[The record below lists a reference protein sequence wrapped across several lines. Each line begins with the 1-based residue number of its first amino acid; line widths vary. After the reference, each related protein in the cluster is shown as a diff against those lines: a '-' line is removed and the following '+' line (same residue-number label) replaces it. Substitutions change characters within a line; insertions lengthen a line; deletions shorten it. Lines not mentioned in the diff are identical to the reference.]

1 MKNLALRRNILIIV
15 ITALLIKLI
24 YFGFAVGVFEF
35 IPSKSFKAD
44 YSGLISTLKKN
55 DAFWYEKIALDGYP
69 VIEDKLELGYSEGS
83 EFKQSEWAFYP
94 FYPFLVKTL
103 TNIPGV
109 DYNLSFLLI
118 SLIFSLLGF
127 VLFYIFLEGY
137 FNKPRESLFIT
148 LLFITFPFHYYFSV
162 FYTEAIFFCFLMG
175 SFVSIQQ
182 KKYWLTSLLIIPL
195 TLIRPNGIILLIPL
209 YLFMLEGEGLF
220 KGGFSLKKIF
230 QKENIFRS
238 LFFLAGP
245 IAFFV
250 YGIYQLEMT
259 GEFFAF
265 SIAQQGWYREF
276 MFPLLALFRE
286 GNLANQFNSIYT
298 ILFIL
303 IAAFSWKKF
312 ALSLN
317 VLIWLSLLL
326 PLTSGSVQSMPRFIS
341 LIFPFSILVG
351 SWVYT
356 WKYRNVALSVLFLLQ
371 LFTYFFWLTDMP
383 ISF

>member
-1 MKNLALRRNILIIV
+1 MKSDRNILFIV
-15 ITALLIKLI
+15 AVALVVKVV
-24 YFGFAVGVFEF
+24 YFGFAVGIFELT
-35 IPSKSFKAD
+35 SNESFNPD
-44 YSGLISTLKKN
+44 YQGFISTLKKN
-55 DAFWYEKIALDGYP
+55 DAFWYEKIAINSYP
-69 VIEDKLELGYSEGS
+69 VIEDKLDLGYSEGS
-83 EFKQSEWAFYP
+83 EFKQSEWAFFP
-94 FYPFLVKTL
+94 FYPFLIKTFASM
-103 TNIPGV
+103 PGV
-109 DYNLSFLLI
+109 DTNLSFLLI

-137 FNKPRESLFIT
+137 FKKTREALFIT

-175 SFVSIQQ
+175 SFVSVQQ

-195 TLIRPNGIILLIPL
+195 TLIRPNGIILLVPL
-209 YLFMLEGEGLF
+209 YLFMLENEGL
-220 KGGFSLKKIF
+220 LKRGISMKKTF
-230 QKENIFRS
+230 QKENVLRS
-238 LFFLAGP
+238 FFFLSGP
-245 IAFFV
+245 IAFLL
-250 YGIYQLEMT
+250 YGFYQLEMT

-265 SIAQQGWYREF
+265 SVAQQGWYREF

-286 GNLANQFNSIYT
+286 GNLANQFNSVYT

-312 ALSLN
+312 PLSLN

-341 LIFPFSILVG
+341 LIFPFSLLIG
-351 SWVYT
+351 SWVYK
-356 WKYRNVALSVLFLLQ
+356 WKYHNFALSVLFLLQ
-371 LFTYFFWLTDMP
+371 LFTYYFWLTDMP